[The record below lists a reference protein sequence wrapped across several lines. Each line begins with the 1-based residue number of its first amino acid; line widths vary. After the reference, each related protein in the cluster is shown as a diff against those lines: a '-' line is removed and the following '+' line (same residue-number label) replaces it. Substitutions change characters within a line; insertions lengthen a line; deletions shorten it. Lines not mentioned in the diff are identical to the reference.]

1 MHNLVLEEK
10 EYLSVIH
17 PKEWIYRTLS
27 RIFAILFWIIFTIVT
42 IGLGFIYVGIIALS
56 FAIWHAIFLSYI
68 KWYGIKITDR
78 QFPEIY
84 SLAADAA
91 KKLWF
96 EKVPAIYLYN
106 MDGVFNAFATH
117 FFSRNFIVVTTSIL
131 DACDNDLEKIRFILA
146 HELTHLQRWHTREQ
160 FFLFP
165 SRMVPWLANAYSR
178 TCEYSCDG
186 VAGKYILDN
195 KKDALESILIL
206 PTADRKRATSIN
218 LDAYEE
224 QRAESWTFWMTFT
237 EIKSTHPF
245 SFNRVAYMRSL
256 FGESVPKIKKSIF
269 AILIAPF
276 MSIQLIIWL
285 YIIGVLFAAMYP
297 MMRWYMDRKSEV
309 ENQKIYS
316 QDTFD
321 IPTFAQ

>member
-1 MHNLVLEEK
+1 MQNLILEEK

-17 PKEWIYRTLS
+17 PKEVQYRTLS
-27 RIFAILFWIIFTIVT
+27 RMFAVIFWIIFTIFT
-42 IGLGFIYVGIIALS
+42 IGLGFIYIGIIALS
-56 FAIWHAIFLSYI
+56 FVIWHAIFLSYI
-68 KWYGIKITDR
+68 KGYGIKITDR

-84 SLAADAA
+84 TLAADAA

-117 FFSRNFIVVTTSIL
+117 FFSRNFIVITTSIL
-131 DACDNDLEKIRFILA
+131 DACDHDMQKVRFILA

-165 SRMVPWLANAYSR
+165 SRIVPWLANAYSR

-195 KKDALESILIL
+195 KTDALESILIL
-206 PTADRKRATSIN
+206 PTADKKRAASVNI
-218 LDAYEE
+218 DAYED
-224 QRAESWTFWMTFT
+224 QRSDSWTFWMTFT

-256 FGESVPKIKKSIF
+256 FGESIPKVKKSII
-269 AILIAPF
+269 AILMAPF
-276 MSIQLIIWL
+276 MSIQMVIWIYIFIIL
-285 YIIGVLFAAMYP
+285 GATIYP
-297 MMRWYMDRKSEV
+297 MIQWFTDRNTEV
-309 ENQKIYS
+309 EDQKIES

-321 IPTFAQ
+321 IPAFEE

>member
-27 RIFAILFWIIFTIVT
+27 RMFAILFWIIFTIVT

-84 SLAADAA
+84 TLAADAA

-206 PTADRKRATSIN
+206 PTADRNRARLVN

-224 QRAESWTFWMTFT
+224 QRTESWTFWMTFT
-237 EIKSTHPF
+237 EVKSTHPF
-245 SFNRVAYMRSL
+245 SFNRIAYMRSL

-309 ENQKIYS
+309 ENQKTYS

-321 IPTFAQ
+321 IPTFDE

>member
-27 RIFAILFWIIFTIVT
+27 RMFAILFWIIFTIVT

-84 SLAADAA
+84 ALAADAA

-186 VAGKYILDN
+186 VAGKYILGN

-206 PTADRKRATSIN
+206 PTADKKRATLIN

-256 FGESVPKIKKSIF
+256 YGESIPKIKKSIF

-276 MSIQLIIWL
+276 MSIQLIIWI

-309 ENQKIYS
+309 ENQKTYS

-321 IPTFAQ
+321 VPTFDE